1 MVELRRLTINSTHYY
16 YLFHAYRE
24 NNQFKKF
31 KKYIGSEEPSHESYL
46 RMEKQFLEE
55 IKALNNDPE
64 KFKKEKNNIIGI
76 LQHIMETEGYISEA
90 NFVKLSKDFDIPL
103 VELVGVATFYAQFK
117 FAKPGK
123 YTISMC
129 DGTACHVKKSA
140 EIIKHV
146 EEMLNVKPGKVTKDG
161 KFSFECVNCIGAC
174 ARAPAMMINGVV
186 YGKLDKKKVDEIIK
200 GLP

>member
-1 MVELRRLTINSTHYY
+1 MVELRRLTINGTHYY
-16 YLFHAYRE
+16 YFFHAFRE
-24 NNQFKKF
+24 NNQFKKY
-31 KKYIGSEEPSHESYL
+31 KKYIGSEEPSHEDYL
-46 RMEKQFLEE
+46 KIEKAFLEE
-55 IKALNNDPE
+55 IKRNPE
-64 KFKKEKNNIIGI
+64 RYGHKEKSNIVEI
-76 LQHIMETEGYISEA
+76 LQHIMEKDGFISEE
-90 NFVKLSKDFDIPL
+90 NFVKLSKDFDVPL
-103 VELVGVATFYAQFK
+103 VDLVGVATFYAQFK
-117 FAKPGK
+117 FSKPGK

-146 EEMLNVKPGKVTKDG
+146 EEMLEIKPGKVTKDG

-200 GLP
+200 SLP